1 MSKFFPANFQRF
13 FASWIRILILHAVLD
28 PGWVDHW
35 YKPPSEVYTV
45 HLNGFVLPHQ
55 GWHGCVSS
63 SRPKSPPPT
72 WGGGGKTGS
81 LMWPVITV
89 GQEMHH
95 RRYVWISWQM
105 HFSYALCLFPPSF
118 SPTMPSLFL
127 RLSLSLS
134 PSVSSLIYVLPYRLS
149 ISAVFLN
156 PRLSVF
162 LPPLLYPISCR
173 VSLSRPSLTLSL
185 SCLSSVAHRDRSLS
199 CLPATLTLLL
209 VFNPSP
215 ILRSLFLS
223 KMEVCAN
230 CQKTSSFLRSLRLFE
245 NEDFNARAKWI

>member
-1 MSKFFPANFQRF
+1 
-13 FASWIRILILHAVLD
+13 
-28 PGWVDHW
+28 
-35 YKPPSEVYTV
+35 
-45 HLNGFVLPHQ
+45 
-55 GWHGCVSS
+55 
-63 SRPKSPPPT
+63 
-72 WGGGGKTGS
+72 
-81 LMWPVITV
+81 
-89 GQEMHH
+89 
-95 RRYVWISWQM
+95 M

-127 RLSLSLS
+127 RLSLSLA
-134 PSVSSLIYVLPYRLS
+134 LCLLPHLCFTLPTLYF
-149 ISAVFLN
+149 AVFLN

-162 LPPLLYPISCR
+162 LPSLLYPISCR

-215 ILRSLFLS
+215 ILGSLFLS

-245 NEDFNARAKWI
+245 NEDFNARAK